1 MDPGTLDRIVS
12 GLDIRSHPDLIV
24 GLAIPDD
31 AGVFRITDRIALIQT
46 LDFLTP
52 ITDDPYEF
60 GQIAAANSLS
70 DVYAMGG
77 TPVTVMNIV
86 CFPSCDLPEEVL
98 AQTLKGGQD
107 KINESG
113 AVLVG
118 GHSVDDAEF
127 KYGLSVTGT
136 VHPDKVLTNSNARV
150 GDAII
155 LTKPIGTGIMST
167 AIKGKLAQ
175 PDHIRESVAVMSC
188 LNRYAA
194 EVMQAFEVHACTDV
208 TGFGLAGHMVEMAR
222 GAKKHFTLI
231 SDKVPLLKDVH
242 SFANMGL
249 VPAGAHKNRAFFKNL
264 TKVSHGLDRAL
275 SDLMFDPQTSGGLLI
290 SLEKKDAGSCV
301 EQMEKKGISAWVI
314 GEVSRESDTG
324 FLDII

>member
-1 MDPGTLDRIVS
+1 MV
-12 GLDIRSHPDLIV
+12 GLD
-24 GLAIPDD
+24 APDD
-31 AGVFRITDRIALIQT
+31 AGVFRLTDQIALIQT

-77 TPVTVMNIV
+77 TPLTVMNIV
-86 CFPSCDLPEEVL
+86 CFPSCDLDEGVL

-107 KINESG
+107 KINEAG

-118 GHSVDDAEF
+118 GHSVDDPQF

-136 VHPDKVLTNSNARV
+136 VHPDRVVTNSGARV

-167 AIKGKLAQ
+167 AIKAKLAE
-175 PDHIRESVAVMSC
+175 PGHIREAVALMSQLNQGAAQVM
-188 LNRYAA
+188 A
-194 EVMQAFEVHACTDV
+194 EFEVHACTDV
-208 TGFGLAGHMVEMAR
+208 TGFGLAGHLLEMAKGSKTR
-222 GAKKHFTLI
+222 ITLYA
-231 SDKVPLLKDVH
+231 DRVPLLDHVQV
-242 SFANMGL
+242 FASMGL
-249 VPAGAHKNRAFFKNL
+249 VPAGAHKNRAFFKGL
-264 TKVSHGLDRAL
+264 TRLDSSVDRVLA
-275 SDLMFDPQTSGGLLI
+275 DLMFDPQTSGGLMI
-290 SLEKKDAGSCV
+290 CLEKKIAPACV
-301 EQMEKKGISAWVI
+301 AKMEKKGIKAWII
-314 GEVSRESDTG
+314 GDVSQVSTTG